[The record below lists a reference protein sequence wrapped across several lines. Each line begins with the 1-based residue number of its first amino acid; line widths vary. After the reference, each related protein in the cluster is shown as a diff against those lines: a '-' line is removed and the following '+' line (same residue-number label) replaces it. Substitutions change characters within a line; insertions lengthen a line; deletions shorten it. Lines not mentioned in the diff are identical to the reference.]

1 MADTF
6 LRKCPFCA
14 GDMVR
19 SKESSAASINFV
31 PPWTGMFSLS
41 GMKHRAYPW
50 ACMGCGV
57 VLFYLDNLPV
67 VASSFKERRESRKL
81 ATASAPGKS

>member
-19 SKESSAASINFV
+19 SKESASASIIFV

-41 GMKHRAYPW
+41 GMKNRAFPW

-67 VASSFKERRESRKL
+67 VAASFKEQRDSRSL
-81 ATASAPGKS
+81 AAAAAPSKS